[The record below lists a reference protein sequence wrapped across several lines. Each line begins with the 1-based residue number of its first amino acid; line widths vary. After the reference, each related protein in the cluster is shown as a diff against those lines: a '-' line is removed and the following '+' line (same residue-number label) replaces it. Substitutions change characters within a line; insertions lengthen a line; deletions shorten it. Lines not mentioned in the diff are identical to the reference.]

1 MPSQEAIQLATRM
14 AKLQG
19 EGALEVFAKAK
30 ALEAEGRDIIHL
42 EIGEPDFDTAPHVV
56 DAAIKALHAGHT
68 HYAQVPGIPELRSA
82 IAENVS
88 HTRGFEVNA
97 NRVVV
102 TPGSKPIALFTILAL
117 VEAGDQVMTFDPAFP
132 IFESLIDF
140 VGATSVALPLHE
152 ERGFRPEM
160 EEILRR
166 VSPKT
171 KLIIL
176 NSPQNPTGGVLA
188 PEDLAQ
194 IARVAEEHGCVVLS
208 DEIYSGL
215 QYEGEFTSIASLPGM
230 QDRTVILDGFSK
242 RYAMTGWRLGFGV
255 LPAFLVEPVSRLIIN
270 SYSCVAPFVQWAG
283 IEALKGSQREAEVMR
298 EAFRERR
305 DLIVKGLNAI
315 QGIRC
320 AMPPGAFY
328 VFPNITAY
336 GKSSRELADYLLEE
350 AGVATLPGTDF
361 GGGGEGYLR
370 LSYANSPENIEKAL
384 ERISTAVH
392 RL

>member
-1 MPSQEAIQLATRM
+1 MPSQQAIRLATRM

-30 ALEAEGRDIIHL
+30 ALEAEGKDIIHL
-42 EIGEPDFDTAPHVV
+42 EIGEPDFDTAPHVI

-82 IAENVS
+82 IAEHVS
-88 HTRGFEVNA
+88 QTRGFEVSA
-97 NRVVV
+97 DQVVV
-102 TPGSKPIALFTILAL
+102 TPGSKPIALFTILAT
-117 VEAGDQVMTFDPAFP
+117 VEPGDEVITFDPAFP

-140 VGATSVALPLHE
+140 VGATSMAVPLHE
-152 ERGFRPEM
+152 ARGFRPDMQEV
-160 EEILRR
+160 LGRT
-166 VSPKT
+166 SPKT

-176 NSPQNPTGGVLA
+176 NSPQNPTGGVLP

-194 IARVAEEHGCVVLS
+194 IAGVAEEHGCVVLS

-215 QYEGEFTSIASLPGM
+215 QYEGEFTSIARMPGM
-230 QDRTVILDGFSK
+230 RDRTVILDGFSK

-255 LPAFLVEPVSRLIIN
+255 MPGFLVEPVSRLIIN

-283 IEALKGSQREAEVMR
+283 IEALKGSQREADAML

-305 DLIVKGLNAI
+305 DLIVEGLNAI

-320 AMPPGAFY
+320 AKPPGAFY
-328 VFPNITAY
+328 AFPNIRAY
-336 GKSSRELADYLLEE
+336 GKSSRQLADYLLQE

-361 GGGGEGYLR
+361 GPGGEGYLR
-370 LSYANSPENIEKAL
+370 LSYANSPENIEKGL
-384 ERISTAVH
+384 ERISEAV
-392 RL
+392 RKL